1 MKDSFF
7 EKTKIWGD
15 RILILGC
22 ILEILFFFNLW
33 NIIGCIMTIITWI
46 IFSRIFLKRQI
57 IRLHPFS
64 FLVFLSMSLYR
75 ILPLFATLLERKPI
89 SYKFENATIT
99 FILETF
105 LYIISALAFYFSIKK
120 KPTNNFIQKILLR
133 YHFYTPPNPYTLWIL
148 GFIGV
153 CIKLI
158 FASIGKIET
167 GNILGKFF
175 ITFSFF
181 QYAPLILLFPNLYIP
196 SSKKIFEKKKNVL
209 LYTCFLL
216 LLSFS
221 GNSREALLEPIGSF
235 ILLYLLALLKS
246 SYSKSLIS
254 KRIIIGGGII
264 AIFIL
269 PILTDI
275 SDAMLINRGIRSEV
289 SSSELFTKTLD
300 TFLDKEKLEMER
312 KNREEIKPVITNYKE
327 GWTEEY
333 LNNFAFNRYCNM
345 RITDITLFHAN
356 HVGFNNEIM
365 KRDWGEQILKLFPSP
380 ILEFFNLNIDKT
392 HIYSRGDLLFAT
404 STHTAIFPGLRVTSH
419 VADGL
424 ATFGYLYFLIQFFL
438 FLIQFK
444 LLDCY
449 IFYNKGK
456 VIYSVYGLIC
466 IFDFLGM
473 FRNAN
478 GCIGEV
484 GFIVR
489 GFIQS
494 CLIFIL
500 TYTITNKIASYIN
513 PYNHNKKK

>member
-216 LLSFS
+216 L
-221 GNSREALLEPIGSF
+221 
-235 ILLYLLALLKS
+235 
-246 SYSKSLIS
+246 
-254 KRIIIGGGII
+254 
-264 AIFIL
+264 
-269 PILTDI
+269 
-275 SDAMLINRGIRSEV
+275 
-289 SSSELFTKTLD
+289 
-300 TFLDKEKLEMER
+300 
-312 KNREEIKPVITNYKE
+312 
-327 GWTEEY
+327 
-333 LNNFAFNRYCNM
+333 
-345 RITDITLFHAN
+345 
-356 HVGFNNEIM
+356 
-365 KRDWGEQILKLFPSP
+365 
-380 ILEFFNLNIDKT
+380 
-392 HIYSRGDLLFAT
+392 
-404 STHTAIFPGLRVTSH
+404 
-419 VADGL
+419 
-424 ATFGYLYFLIQFFL
+424 
-438 FLIQFK
+438 
-444 LLDCY
+444 CY
-449 IFYNKGK
+449 
-456 VIYSVYGLIC
+456 
-466 IFDFLGM
+466 
-473 FRNAN
+473 
-478 GCIGEV
+478 
-484 GFIVR
+484 
-489 GFIQS
+489 
-494 CLIFIL
+494 
-500 TYTITNKIASYIN
+500 
-513 PYNHNKKK
+513 